1 MDSYIEQYPLNT
13 APLYGFCYLQL
24 LTNKRGDIEDY
35 IFLEINSGFEEIFG
49 FSRVDFLGKK
59 SSDIEGCHKLLRFD
73 LLSHYRQAV
82 ISGKTQEFEQQIQ
95 PYGRNFLVT
104 VMPSGRDYLALAI
117 RDTSE
122 PLSVKAAFPNEDA
135 ELNGLD
141 TLFNST
147 HDAILLIKHTEEGFR
162 YIRNNALHQKLTGFF
177 EVYNKSPIELLGSEI
192 GEKLI
197 NYYKQCIQTKASVTY
212 EQEYF
217 FVQSK
222 RIWQTEITPLF
233 GVSGI
238 RYLLSCS
245 KDVTEFKAIQNENEV
260 LLQRLHS
267 MFNLHDAIMMIIDPI
282 TGRILD
288 ANPAASRFYGYAREE
303 LLGLYI
309 HDINML
315 PPEEVERRRLMA
327 CEYNQQNFLFPHRLK
342 SGEIRMVDVNS
353 CPITD
358 GDSKVLYSIIVDV
371 TDREMY
377 RKDLIREK
385 EMFRTTLQSI
395 GDGVVTTNNNGLI
408 TSLNRVAQDLTEWKI
423 EEAEGRPFADVFQLI
438 NEETGKP
445 VENPIQKVLDSG
457 RIIGLANHT
466 VLLTRNGRKL
476 PIADSA
482 APIKTGD
489 GKIFGVVMV
498 FRDVS
503 KEKEHNN
510 QIKHMSYHDSLTGLY
525 NRRYIEEAISQ
536 WDTPENQPI
545 SIIMGDVNG
554 LKITNDVFGHAAG
567 DNLLRQ
573 VARTVKENCF
583 DENLVA
589 RWGGDEF
596 VVVMLKTDISIA
608 EDVIRKIRYS
618 CDNAGDNRL
627 RMSLSLGCAV
637 KKAHKEKIQNVF
649 RLAEE
654 YMYHQKLLDGKS
666 YRNTIINTLLATLYE
681 KSTETEEHAKR
692 LKSSCHAMGRILE
705 LSSKDMDDLSLL
717 AILHDIGKVAINQN
731 ILQKPSS
738 LTPEE
743 WEEMKRHPEIGYR
756 IAQTTPEL
764 AVVADLILSHHERW
778 DGKGYPRGMKGE
790 EIPLVCRILAVADSF
805 DAMINDRIYRK
816 AMSHGE
822 AITELR
828 KNAGAQ
834 FDPSLVE
841 LFIDIVHSVPGYD
854 CIPLSDDYLSM

>member
-1 MDSYIEQYPLNT
+1 MDGNLQKKKGIALDSYHEH
-13 APLYGFCYLQL
+13 
-24 LTNKRGDIEDY
+24 
-35 IFLEINSGFEEIFG
+35 SG
-49 FSRVDFLGKK
+49 
-59 SSDIEGCHKLLRFD
+59 
-73 LLSHYRQAV
+73 
-82 ISGKTQEFEQQIQ
+82 
-95 PYGRNFLVT
+95 
-104 VMPSGRDYLALAI
+104 
-117 RDTSE
+117 
-122 PLSVKAAFPNEDA
+122 NEDA

-147 HDAILLIKHTEEGFR
+147 HDAILLIKHTGEGFR
-162 YIRNNALHQKLTGFF
+162 YIRNNTLHQNLTGFF
-177 EVYNKSPIELLGSEI
+177 EIYNKSPIELLGSEI

-212 EQEYF
+212 EQKYF
-217 FVQSK
+217 FVQGE

-233 GVSGI
+233 GVRGI

-245 KDVTEFKAIQNENEV
+245 KDVTEFKAVQDENEV
-260 LLQRLHS
+260 LLKRLQS
-267 MFNLHDAIMMIIDPI
+267 MFHLHDAIMMIIEPI

-288 ANPAASRFYGYAREE
+288 ANPAASRFYGYTREE
-303 LLGLYI
+303 ILDLYI
-309 HDINML
+309 SDINML
-315 PPEEVERRRLMA
+315 PPEEVEKRRLMA
-327 CEYNQQNFLFPHRLK
+327 YEKSQRYFLFPHRLK
-342 SGEIRMVDVNS
+342 SGEIRMVDVYS

-358 GDSKVLYSIIVDV
+358 GNSKILYSIIIDV
-371 TDREMY
+371 TDRETY
-377 RKDLIREK
+377 RRDLIREK
-385 EMFRTTLQSI
+385 EMFSTTLQSI
-395 GDGVVTTNNNGLI
+395 GDGVVTTNNDGLI
-408 TSLNRVAQDLTEWKI
+408 TSLNRVAQDLTEWKA
-423 EEAEGRPFADVFQLI
+423 EEAEGRPFTDVFQLM

-445 VENPIQKVLDSG
+445 VENPIQMVLDSG

-466 VLLTRNGRKL
+466 VLLTRNGHMV

-482 APIKTGD
+482 APIKAED

-503 KEKEHNN
+503 AEKEHNN
-510 QIKHMSYHDSLTGLY
+510 QIKYMSYHDSLTGLY

-536 WDTPENQPI
+536 WDTPENLPI

-573 VARTVKENCF
+573 VARTVKENCS

-596 VVVMLKTDISIA
+596 VVVMLKSGISMA
-608 EDVIRKIRYS
+608 EDVIDKIRCS

-637 KKAHKEKIQNVF
+637 KKLRKEKIQVVF

-692 LKSSCHAMGRILE
+692 LKSSCHSMGRNLG

-764 AVVADLILSHHERW
+764 AVVADFILSHHERW

-790 EIPLVCRILAVADSF
+790 EIPLVCRILAVADSY
-805 DAMINDRIYRK
+805 DAMTNDRIYRK
-816 AMSHGE
+816 AMSHDE
-822 AITELR
+822 AIAELQ
-828 KNAGAQ
+828 KNAGTQ

-841 LFIDIVHSVPGYD
+841 LFIDIIHSLPGYAH
-854 CIPLSDDYLSM
+854 IPLPDDFLSM